1 MAAQTIYNEIDL
13 SNNQPETVNLNGA
26 HNFYLIAVAQDDKI
40 SSITFGT
47 YVDSGVSNNPLL
59 MEYITLPVN
68 VGVSGRRWCGW
79 PNEFFIKP
87 TQVILKNGE
96 VKKGNIDGKPYQVE
110 INISPIDLG

>member
-13 SNNQPETVNLNGA
+13 SNDQPETVDLSGA
-26 HNFYLIAVAQDDKI
+26 HNFYLIAVAQDDAI

-47 YVDSGVSNNPLL
+47 YIDSGVSNNPLL

-68 VGVSGRRWCGW
+68 EGVSGKRWCGW
-79 PNEFFIKP
+79 PDEFFIKP
-87 TQVILKNGE
+87 TQVTLKNGD
-96 VKKGNIDGKPYQVE
+96 VKKENIEDQPYQVE